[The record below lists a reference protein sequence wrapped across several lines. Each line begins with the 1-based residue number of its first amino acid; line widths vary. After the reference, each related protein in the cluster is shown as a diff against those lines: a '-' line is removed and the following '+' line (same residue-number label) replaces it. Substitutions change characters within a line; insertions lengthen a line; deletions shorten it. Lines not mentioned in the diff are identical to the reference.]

1 MWSNFLNVIDSSLLP
16 IVFKYLIVILPIA
29 MPFMFFYLFWV
40 LRLRWIQLKF
50 IESQKTCLL
59 EIKLPKEVLKSPAA
73 MEIFCQCLSQG
84 PAANYGEAFLDG
96 KTKPWFSLEL
106 VSTDGVPH
114 FYIWCSQAKFKNV
127 VEAQLYAQYPNVEIY
142 EVDDYTKAIDFNL
155 EKRFCWGIQWK
166 LSKPDP
172 YPIKTYID
180 YGLDGDPKDEY
191 KIDPLTAVIEF
202 LGALKKGDSVWIQ
215 ILVQRHEEESWK
227 HGRFIK
233 KPDWKDD
240 IKKEIEK
247 IREAAIPKA
256 KKGEEDKTFKF
267 PNPTKGQTE
276 TIAAIERS
284 AGKMPF
290 DCMIRGFYISEW
302 SSFNPVNIG
311 ALIGCLKQYGSD
323 NLNGFKLSTIT
334 DVSDPYKDWVRFVFP
349 FMKKHQ
355 ERVIALKKKD
365 MFHAY
370 KLRSYFQ
377 WPYKYLGGKKPF
389 ILNTEELATLF
400 HLPSGIVSQTPT
412 LERVPSKKSEAPA
425 NLPI

>member
-1 MWSNFLNVIDSSLLP
+1 MLL
-16 IVFKYLIVILPIA
+16 VVLPVA
-29 MPFMFFYLFWV
+29 MPFILLYFFWV
-40 LRLRWIQLKF
+40 LRVRWVQLKF

-59 EIKLPKEVLKSPAA
+59 EIRLPKEVLKSPAA
-73 MEIFCQCLSQG
+73 MEIFLQCLAQG
-84 PAANYGEAFLDG
+84 GPGNYSEAYLDG

-142 EVDDYTKAIDFNL
+142 EVEDYTKAIPFDL
-155 EKRFCWGIQWK
+155 EKYFVWGMQWR
-166 LSKPDP
+166 LTQPDP

-180 YGLDGDPKDEY
+180 YGLDRDPKDEY
-191 KIDPLTAVIEF
+191 KVDPLTAVIEY
-202 LGALKKGDSVWIQ
+202 LGSVKKGDSVWIQ
-215 ILVQRHEEESWK
+215 ILLQRHEEEGWVE
-227 HGRFIK
+227 GRFRT
-233 KPDWKDD
+233 KPDWKGD

-247 IREAAIPKA
+247 IRKETIPE
-256 KKGEEDKTFKF
+256 GQRGDDKTFKF

-276 TIAAIERS
+276 KIAAIERS
-284 AGKMPF
+284 AGKLPF

-302 SSFNPVNIG
+302 PSFNPIYIG

-323 NLNGFKLSTIT
+323 NLNGFKIGTTT
-334 DVSDPYKDWVRFVFP
+334 DVSYGYKDWVRFVFP
-349 FMKKHQ
+349 FMKNHM
-355 ERVIALKKKD
+355 ERVIAWKKKD

-377 WPYKYLGGKKPF
+377 WPYKFLGGRKPF

-400 HLPSGIVSQTPT
+400 HFPSGIVSQTPT
-412 LERVPSKKSEAPA
+412 LTRVPSKKSEAPA